1 MSNSREDSPD
11 WLRSYQPPNHSVVTL
26 SSDSDSSDR
35 VHSLS
40 AEDLPDLKKPI
51 QSEFSVSTEEGKEIS
66 NTLHHNEAQSFIKN
80 NLQSSLKIESSEN
93 RVYTKKRKANEK
105 SKGKSAEA
113 RSFKKGITHQHV
125 DSHPT
130 EDLAWSLSPDSES
143 FLPKSPKMVDTVDN
157 KESSIPKVTRQESDI
172 LPVSRREV
180 SVPKDVSCK
189 KSTENSPM
197 MRLISGKKSK
207 KEEESISNK
216 GEDPTVGIPEE
227 EVVDLHTE
235 PTVCSTTM
243 PLVLP
248 EKVQRSKVLVE
259 CEGDSID
266 MSGDMG
272 AVGRV
277 MISDAPSGKEMYLDL
292 KGTMYKTTIVPSRTF
307 CIVNFGQS
315 EAKIE
320 AIMNDFI
327 QLKPQSNVFLA
338 ETMVEGTLDGFSF
351 DSEDEAERVLKP
363 TAAQNGEND
372 DAEQVNGKGKG
383 KTEKNSGKMQKRG
396 KSAGGKPVKK
406 ARKKLQAPKK
416 AKNKK

>member
-130 EDLAWSLSPDSES
+130 EDLARSLSPDSES

-172 LPVSRREV
+172 IPVSRREV

-197 MRLISGKKSK
+197 KRLIAGKKSK

-235 PTVCSTTM
+235 PTVGSTTM

-292 KGTMYKTTIVPSRTF
+292 KGMPFLYFIRYRS
-307 CIVNFGQS
+307 CILLFIMI
-315 EAKIE
+315 IE